1 MKKSMK
7 AKSKLAEPV
16 GHPPVLDI
24 KPDLPKPS
32 GHVPEERHKHAARK
46 GHKGGR

>member
-7 AKSKLAEPV
+7 TKSPPAGPA

-24 KPDLPKPS
+24 KSELPKPS
-32 GHVPEERHKHAARK
+32 AHLPERHKHTGRK
-46 GHKGGR
+46 GQKGSR

>member
-7 AKSKLAEPV
+7 TRNKPAEPA

-32 GHVPEERHKHAARK
+32 GQMPERHKHAGRK
-46 GHKGGR
+46 GQRLGR

>member
-7 AKSKLAEPV
+7 AKSKPAEPV
-16 GHPPVLDI
+16 GHPPVLGI

-32 GHVPEERHKHAARK
+32 ALMPERHKHTGRK
-46 GHKGGR
+46 GQRGGR

>member
-7 AKSKLAEPV
+7 AKSKPAEPS

-24 KPDLPKPS
+24 KPDVPKPS
-32 GHVPEERHKHAARK
+32 GHMPERHKNAGRK
-46 GHKGGR
+46 GQKGGR

>member
-7 AKSKLAEPV
+7 AKSKSAEPV

-24 KPDLPKPS
+24 KPELPKPLA
-32 GHVPEERHKHAARK
+32 HMPERHKHAGRK
-46 GHKGGR
+46 GQKGAR

>member
-7 AKSKLAEPV
+7 AKSKPAEPV

-24 KPDLPKPS
+24 KPEVPKPS
-32 GHVPEERHKHAARK
+32 GQMPERHKQAGRK

>member
-7 AKSKLAEPV
+7 PKSKPAEPV

-24 KPDLPKPS
+24 QPDVPKPS
-32 GHVPEERHKHAARK
+32 AQMPERHKHTGRK
-46 GHKGGR
+46 GQKGGR

>member
-1 MKKSMK
+1 MKKLMK
-7 AKSKLAEPV
+7 TKRPPAEPV

-32 GHVPEERHKHAARK
+32 GHMPERHKHTGRK
-46 GHKGGR
+46 GQKGSR